1 MGSKVAV
8 AVPLSEAE
16 TTFLGSQALRY
27 GLPGAGK
34 ALRCCVNWAAQAAV
48 ALENAPSDACVT
60 SSTSVHL
67 AQSQLEY
74 LQSIASTWNVD
85 PGLVARAVVLAAM
98 KASPDEVFQVV
109 RCKSRTTCPNATG

>member
-1 MGSKVAV
+1 MAV

-27 GLPGAGK
+27 GLPDAGK

-48 ALENAPSDACVT
+48 ALENAPSDAGVT
-60 SSTSVHL
+60 STSVHL